1 MRHNH
6 QAEEDDMEDIA
17 AIPFTALRS
26 SLDSSINF
34 SRQDPRGGMV
44 ETRFV
49 QRVPERFIVYISS
62 MLGCDKA
69 CRFCHLTQTGQTNAT
84 CLSEDEMVE
93 QARTVLAEVGDAGA
107 STVHFNF
114 MARGEPMSNPSVN
127 RNLFVRLAELASSYG
142 LASRIKISSILP
154 MDTWTNDPRDLH
166 ADGCPP
172 VDFYYSLYSTD
183 ADWRRRWIPKAMRPF
198 DAMAWLRNFQ
208 KVTGQRV
215 ILHWAL
221 IDGEN
226 DSVEDARSAAALA
239 KLFGVQ
245 ADFNLVRYNPANGK
259 SREASEERIQS
270 FLKEMDGGVHG
281 RIRMIPR
288 VGADVAAS
296 CGCFL
301 APGMKAK
308 PMTDQDIDLE
318 LETRF
323 GISKEVSSAMVAE
336 MLLNGT
342 EETPSYRP
350 RRIAG
355 AIRDDVANSF
365 REAE

>member
-1 MRHNH
+1 M
-6 QAEEDDMEDIA
+6 ADDTVN
-17 AIPFTALRS
+17 PFAALRS

-49 QRVPERFIVYISS
+49 QRAPERFIIYISS

-84 CLSEDEMVE
+84 CLSADEMIE
-93 QARTVLAEVGDAGA
+93 QARTVLSEVGDAGA
-107 STVHFNF
+107 ETVHFNF
-114 MARGEPMSNPSVN
+114 MARGEPLANPAVN
-127 RNLFVRLAELASSYG
+127 RDLFKRLGDLAATYG
-142 LASRIKISSILP
+142 LSARIKLSSIIP
-154 MDTWTNDPRDLH
+154 DDVWTSDPADLH
-166 ADGCPP
+166 GDDCPP

-183 ADWRRRWIPKAMRPF
+183 TDWRRRWIPKAMRPF
-198 DAMAWLRNFQ
+198 EAMAWLRRYQ

-226 DSVEDARSAAALA
+226 DRIEDARSAAALA
-239 KLFGVQ
+239 KLLGVKV
-245 ADFNLVRYNPANGK
+245 DFNLVRYNPANGK
-259 SREASEERIQS
+259 SREASKDKIQS
-270 FLKEMDGGVHG
+270 FLKEMEGGVPG

-301 APGMKAK
+301 APPSKAK
-308 PMTDQDIDLE
+308 PMTEQDIGRALD
-318 LETRF
+318 RF
-323 GISKEVSSAMVAE
+323 GISKDASNAMVAQ

-342 EETPSYRP
+342 EVSPSYRP
-350 RRIAG
+350 RRIAKAMRAG
-355 AIRDDVANSF
+355 IANSSP
-365 REAE
+365 EME

>member
-1 MRHNH
+1 
-6 QAEEDDMEDIA
+6 
-17 AIPFTALRS
+17 
-26 SLDSSINF
+26 
-34 SRQDPRGGMV
+34 MV

-49 QRVPERFIVYISS
+49 QRTPERFIVYVSS

-84 CLSEDEMVE
+84 CLTEDEMVE
-93 QARTVLAEVGDAGA
+93 QARTVLGEVGNAGA
-107 STVHFNF
+107 QTVHFNF
-114 MARGEPMSNPSVN
+114 MARGEPMSNPAVN
-127 RNLFVRLAELASSYG
+127 RNLFIRLAQLAASHG
-142 LASRIKISSILP
+142 LMSRIKISSILP
-154 MDTWTNDPRDLH
+154 DDVWTHDPKDLH
-166 ADGCPP
+166 AEGCPP

-183 ADWRRRWIPKAMRPF
+183 ADWRRRWIPKAMAPT
-198 DAMAWLRNFQ
+198 DAMIWLLKFQ
-208 KVTGQRV
+208 KETGQRV

-226 DSVEDARSAAALA
+226 DRVEDARSAAALA
-239 KLFGVQ
+239 KSLGVQ

-259 SREASEERIQS
+259 SREAPEERIQS
-270 FLKEMDGGVHG
+270 FLKEMEGGVHG

-301 APGMKAK
+301 APGMKTK
-308 PMTDQDIDLE
+308 PMAAQDIDHA

-323 GISKEVSSAMVAE
+323 GISKEASDDLVAE

-342 EETPSYRP
+342 EEVPSHRP
-350 RRIAG
+350 QRIAN
-355 AIRDDVANSF
+355 AIRNGSASSLQK
-365 REAE
+365 AE

>member
-1 MRHNH
+1 M
-6 QAEEDDMEDIA
+6 EEIA
-17 AIPFTALRS
+17 ATAFTALRS

-34 SRQDPRGGMV
+34 SRPDPRGGMI

-49 QRVPERFIVYISS
+49 QRTPERFIVYISS

-93 QARTVLAEVGDAGA
+93 QARTVLGEVGNAGA
-107 STVHFNF
+107 QTVHYNF
-114 MARGEPMSNPSVN
+114 MARGEALSNPSVN
-127 RNLFVRLAELASSYG
+127 RNLFSRLAELAASYG

-154 MDTWTNDPRDLH
+154 EDTWTNDPRDLH
-166 ADGCPP
+166 GDGCPP

-183 ADWRRRWIPKAMRPF
+183 SDWRRRWIPKAMRPF
-198 DAMAWLRNFQ
+198 EAMSWLRRYQ

-226 DSVEDARSAAALA
+226 DRIEDARAAATLA
-239 KLFGVQ
+239 RLLGVQ

-259 SREASEERIQS
+259 SREAPEEKIQS
-270 FLKEMDGGVHG
+270 FLNEMEGGVHG

-301 APGMKAK
+301 APSMKAK
-308 PMTDQDIDLE
+308 PMTEQDIDHA

-323 GISKEVSSAMVAE
+323 GISKEASDTMVAE

-342 EETPSYRP
+342 EEVPSYRP
-350 RRIAG
+350 QRIAR
-355 AIRDDVANSF
+355 AIRNGIAKSF
-365 REAE
+365 QEAE